1 MIKAFQVPVKG
12 LLSTLLLF
20 SAFGAVHAQSASLLP
35 QGQTLITLSVTE
47 RMQVAQDELQAEL
60 RIETEDRDARA
71 VQNAINSAMAEAL
84 QLASGSSGVDVSTG
98 HYGVYQFNRQP
109 QASRPDPVWRGT
121 QHIRLTSTDAAA
133 LLELAGELQ
142 ESGFVMNQLSWRLS
156 TEKADEVR
164 DSLMET
170 AIARAQ
176 AKVQRAA
183 AALGKSEYDM
193 AAVNVDGAMDFSP
206 PVMMRA
212 MAADSREMAQPVA
225 DAGETEVSLTVS
237 VQAVAR

>member
-1 MIKAFQVPVKG
+1 MIKAFRAPVTG
-12 LLSTLLLF
+12 LISTLLLLAPF
-20 SAFGAVHAQSASLLP
+20 TLVQAQTASLLP

-47 RMQVAQDELQAEL
+47 RSQVAQDELLAEL
-60 RIETEDRDARA
+60 RVEVEDRDARA
-71 VQNAINSAMAEAL
+71 VQDAINSTMAEAL
-84 QLASGSSGVDVSTG
+84 QLASGSSTVDVATG

-121 QHIRLTSTDAAA
+121 QHIRLTSKDAAE
-133 LLELAGELQ
+133 LLELAGDLQ
-142 ESGFVMNQLSWRLS
+142 EQGFVMNQLSWRLS

-164 DSLMET
+164 DSLMEA

-176 AKVQRAA
+176 SKVQRAA
-183 AALGKSEYDM
+183 AALGKSDFDM
-193 AAVNVDGAMDFSP
+193 ASVNVVGAMDFSP

-225 DAGETEVSLTVS
+225 DAGETEVSLTIS

>member
-1 MIKAFQVPVKG
+1 MIKAFRAPIAG
-12 LLSTLLLF
+12 LISTLLLLTPL
-20 SAFGAVHAQSASLLP
+20 SLVHAQTASLLP

-47 RMQVAQDELQAEL
+47 RSQVAQDELLAEL
-60 RIETEDRDARA
+60 RVEVEDRDARA
-71 VQNAINSAMAEAL
+71 VQDAINSAMAEAL
-84 QLASGSSGVDVSTG
+84 QLASGSSNVDVSTG

-121 QHIRLTSTDAAA
+121 QHIRLISKDAAA
-133 LLELAGELQ
+133 LLELAGDLQ
-142 ESGFVMNQLSWRLS
+142 EQGFVMNQLSWRLS

-164 DSLMET
+164 DSLMEA

-176 AKVQRAA
+176 SKVQRAA
-183 AALGKSEYDM
+183 AALGKSDFDM
-193 AAVNVDGAMDFSP
+193 ASVNVDGAMDFSP

-225 DAGETEVSLTVS
+225 DAGETEVSLTIS